1 MILRPTGSARRGL
14 GEWLAQ
20 RLTALYM
27 GGLGMV
33 AVIYLLLVPVPNY
46 LQWKAW
52 LAGIAVRVALSLF
65 FASALVHAWV
75 GLRSIYMD
83 YLKPL
88 WLRVTVTAVTLVIL
102 LALGLWTG
110 HILLWGFPP

>member
-1 MILRPTGSARRGL
+1 MTLRPTGSAHRGL

-27 GGLGMV
+27 GGMGV
-33 AVIYLLLVPVPNY
+33 AAVIYLLLVPAPDY
-46 LQWKAW
+46 PQWKLW
-52 LAGIAVRVALSLF
+52 LANIPVRIGVSLF
-65 FASALVHAWV
+65 FISALVHAWV
-75 GLRSIYMD
+75 GLRNIYMD
-83 YLKPL
+83 YLRSL
-88 WLRVTVTAVTLVIL
+88 WLRITITAVTLIGL